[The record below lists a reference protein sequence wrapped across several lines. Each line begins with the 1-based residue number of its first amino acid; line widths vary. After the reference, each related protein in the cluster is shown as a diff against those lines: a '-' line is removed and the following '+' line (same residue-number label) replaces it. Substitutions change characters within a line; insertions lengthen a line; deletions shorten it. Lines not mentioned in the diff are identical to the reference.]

1 MVKNKFPGRIWI
13 LLLVLVIAAAIITGW
28 YCYYSYQK
36 NKVPEDATLVR
47 KEAFFD
53 EGEA

>member
-1 MVKNKFPGRIWI
+1 MVTKRKVGII
-13 LLLVLVIAAAIITGW
+13 VLLTIVVSVAIVTGW

-47 KEAFFD
+47 KEAFFY

>member
-1 MVKNKFPGRIWI
+1 MVTKRKVGII
-13 LLLVLVIAAAIITGW
+13 VLLTIVVAAIVTGW

-47 KEAFFD
+47 KEAFFY

>member
-1 MVKNKFPGRIWI
+1 MIKNKYHFRIAI
-13 LLLVLVIAAAIITGW
+13 LIFVVVVAIVTGW
-28 YCYYSYQK
+28 YCYYSYNK

-47 KEAFFD
+47 KEAFFY